1 MASDSS
7 YFPLQQSGSNSGLK
21 ALLAIHTR
29 APWEQID
36 LKAHAKALVYTEFLR
51 ELFDEQ
57 TSQFTRCGSSVS
69 VEWNGSG
76 WTYSFLGFPDV
87 LPALVNK
94 SAVLMNEPVRARD
107 DGSFQRVLQKLITR
121 VEDTSSLQA
130 IQHAEEAN
138 DVLLQNTAFSRKEV
152 LAELKAVT
160 PGEVERSL
168 ADLRHSYATVL
179 MIGPNDAQQA
189 WNLAHMFLS
198 ETGHKP
204 LPKELAGQSLTVKV
218 KSPILLELANPSHQD
233 SNQAILVTYQHG
245 APTVAERVH
254 HRLLGAMAD
263 RRLFDK
269 LRTEKQLGYIVHSG
283 MTMRGGVAEFNVM
296 VESPN
301 TKPHELWT
309 ILQEELKD
317 LPDFIGK
324 MADAEM
330 TQWLNGVRDTIDQDD
345 LNTIQEG
352 NRLLDELT
360 ESGACLDMRENELHY
375 LEKHPP
381 TQENLRQAFKD
392 ILT

>member
-1 MASDSS
+1 
-7 YFPLQQSGSNSGLK
+7 
-21 ALLAIHTR
+21 
-29 APWEQID
+29 
-36 LKAHAKALVYTEFLR
+36 
-51 ELFDEQ
+51 
-57 TSQFTRCGSSVS
+57 
-69 VEWNGSG
+69 
-76 WTYSFLGFPDV
+76 
-87 LPALVNK
+87 
-94 SAVLMNEPVRARD
+94 
-107 DGSFQRVLQKLITR
+107 
-121 VEDTSSLQA
+121 
-130 IQHAEEAN
+130 
-138 DVLLQNTAFSRKEV
+138 
-152 LAELKAVT
+152 
-160 PGEVERSL
+160 
-168 ADLRHSYATVL
+168 
-179 MIGPNDAQQA
+179 
-189 WNLAHMFLS
+189 
-198 ETGHKP
+198 
-204 LPKELAGQSLTVKV
+204 
-218 KSPILLELANPSHQD
+218 
-233 SNQAILVTYQHG
+233 
-245 APTVAERVH
+245 
-254 HRLLGAMAD
+254 MAD

-381 TQENLRQAFKD
+381 TQDNLRQAFKD
-392 ILT
+392 ILTGGHRVVVLLGGVESNALQQDGVSQTVRWNTEDVKKLQK